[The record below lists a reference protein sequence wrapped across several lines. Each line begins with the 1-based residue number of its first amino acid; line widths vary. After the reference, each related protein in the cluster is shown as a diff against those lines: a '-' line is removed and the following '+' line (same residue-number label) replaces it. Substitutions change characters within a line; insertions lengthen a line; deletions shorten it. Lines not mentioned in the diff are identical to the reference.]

1 MTNDCSFQI
10 LGYALGNANKG
21 RFLFRM
27 GKIRNVPTSKTM
39 TVILM
44 HTLNL
49 SEYYGIGGRR
59 K

>member
-10 LGYALGNANKG
+10 LGYALGNANKS

-27 GKIRNVPTSKTM
+27 GNIRNVPPSKTM